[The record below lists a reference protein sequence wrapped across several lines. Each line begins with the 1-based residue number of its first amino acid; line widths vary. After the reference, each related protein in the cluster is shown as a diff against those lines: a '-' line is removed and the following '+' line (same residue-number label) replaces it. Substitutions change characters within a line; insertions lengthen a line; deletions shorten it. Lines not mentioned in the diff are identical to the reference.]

1 MPVRLLVL
9 GRSVRPSAGNHAKPG
24 IAPKPKRDSPMS
36 NRMHHEKR
44 QFADSDRGRIRRDER
59 RSVIA
64 AKRTYCDIYSHEIK
78 G

>member
-1 MPVRLLVL
+1 
-9 GRSVRPSAGNHAKPG
+9 
-24 IAPKPKRDSPMS
+24 MS

-59 RSVIA
+59 RAVIS
-64 AKRTYCDIYSHEIK
+64 AKRVYCDIYSHEIK